1 MAGIVA
7 FLTVAAYTK
16 GRMFRVLDFSLVLV
30 GAIGL
35 EPTTPTMSRWCSNQL
50 SYAPVDSEQRTIPER
65 PCFFK
70 VLAVEARPFSAAGLH
85 FRQTH
90 VDLPQT
96 ADVVPEAR
104 RLLELQ
110 VPGVLVH
117 LLLQLL
123 DELQAL
129 LRRHGLVA
137 ATLVRR
143 LGQGCT
149 LAARRVVDT
158 GAFHDVRHRLPYPQG
173 GDAMGL

>member
-16 GRMFRVLDFSLVLV
+16 GRVLRVVDFSLVLV

-50 SYAPVDSEQRTIPER
+50 SYAPVGSGWRTIPER
-65 PCFFK
+65 SCFFK
-70 VLAVEARPFSAAGLH
+70 VLPEKRVRCSAAGLH
-85 FRQTH
+85 FRQPH
-90 VDLPQT
+90 VDLPQA

-104 RLLELQ
+104 RVLELQ

-123 DELQAL
+123 DELEPF

-137 ATLVRR
+137 AAFFRR
-143 LGQGCT
+143 LGQGRT
-149 LAARRVVDT
+149 LAARRVMDP
-158 GAFHDVRHRLPYPQG
+158 GAFHDVRHR
-173 GDAMGL
+173 